1 MMEIRPIMVTDLNH
15 THGTTKD
22 AITIG
27 LSLEPLGLFQ
37 ILTDNRKP

>member
-1 MMEIRPIMVTDLNH
+1 MGTDSNY

-37 ILTDNRKP
+37 VLTDNRKP